1 MEIEENIRNARTAGS
16 MAGTVSSDTL
26 NRIAITAGVALMA
39 FLLGFASMWITSK
52 GYENERD
59 SLMKTLRPSVLQ
71 NGLATAALNA
81 QRGEFEQA
89 RQRASEF
96 FTDLRAEVDKP
107 ESSFGGEQRDAL
119 EAILS
124 QRDETITLLAR
135 GDPAA
140 ASRLSELYFSF
151 MKSKNSVT
159 PIKK

>member
-1 MEIEENIRNARTAGS
+1 MEIEENLTNARQRRGD
-16 MAGTVSSDTL
+16 AGTISSDTL
-26 NRIAITAGVALMA
+26 NRIAITVGVALVA

-52 GYENERD
+52 GYENVRD
-59 SLMKTLRPSVLQ
+59 SLMRTLRPSVLQ

-89 RQRASEF
+89 RQKASDF
-96 FTDLRAEVDKP
+96 FTNLRAEVDKP
-107 ESSFGGEQRDAL
+107 ESSFGAEQREAL

>member
-1 MEIEENIRNARTAGS
+1 
-16 MAGTVSSDTL
+16 
-26 NRIAITAGVALMA
+26 
-39 FLLGFASMWITSK
+39 
-52 GYENERD
+52 
-59 SLMKTLRPSVLQ
+59 
-71 NGLATAALNA
+71 
-81 QRGEFEQA
+81 
-89 RQRASEF
+89 
-96 FTDLRAEVDKP
+96 LRAEVDKP
-107 ESSFGGEQRDAL
+107 ESSFGAEQREAL